1 MSPRR
6 PTPTPMPLDIR
17 LMQAL
22 TALLVA
28 VAVLMAMVAGL
39 LWLGRQPWFDLRA
52 VVVQGE
58 VTRNNAL
65 TLKTNVVPRL
75 SGNFFTAD
83 LAQVR
88 AAFESVPW
96 VRLAVVHREFPN
108 RLRAVLFEHHPVAY
122 WGEENQGTL
131 VNEQGQ
137 VFEANVGEVE
147 GESLPRLKGPPDRS
161 AQVLAMYKQLQAV
174 FNTHDMA
181 IEQLELS
188 PRGNWR
194 VITETAAAIEL
205 GHGGPEDVLPL
216 LQRFL
221 RTLPQVAGLHGRS
234 PRALLSADLRHNDGY
249 ALRLQGVTTLD
260 SESKK
265 TP

>member
-1 MSPRR
+1 MSQRR
-6 PTPTPMPLDIR
+6 PAPMPLDVR

-22 TALLVA
+22 TALLVG
-28 VAVLMAMVAGL
+28 VAVLTAVAAGV
-39 LWLGRQPWFDLRA
+39 LWLARQPWFDLRA

-75 SGNFFTAD
+75 SGNFFTTD
-83 LAQVR
+83 LAQAR

-122 WGEENQGTL
+122 WGEDHQGTL
-131 VNEQGQ
+131 LNEQGQ

-147 GESLPRLKGPPDRS
+147 GESLPRLKGPLDRS
-161 AQVLAMYKQLQAV
+161 TQVLAMYRQLRPMLQAH
-174 FNTHDMA
+174 NMD

-188 PRGNWR
+188 PRGSWR
-194 VITETAAAIEL
+194 VLTETAAAIEL
-205 GHGGPEDVLPL
+205 GHGTYPELAPV

-221 RTLPQVAGLHGRS
+221 RTLPQVAARHGRS
-234 PRALLSADLRHNDGY
+234 PRALLSADLRHPDGY

-260 SESKK
+260 TEPKK

>member
-6 PTPTPMPLDIR
+6 STPVPLDIR

-22 TALLVA
+22 TVLLVA
-28 VAVLMAMVAGL
+28 AALAVAVSAGL
-39 LWLGRQPWFDLRA
+39 LWLARQPWFDLRA

-83 LAQVR
+83 LAQAR
-88 AAFESVPW
+88 AAFEAVPW

-122 WGEENQGTL
+122 WGDEQQGTL
-131 VNEQGQ
+131 LNEQGQ

-147 GESLPRLKGPPDRS
+147 GESLPRLKGPLDRS
-161 AQVLAMYKQLQAV
+161 AQVLAMYRQLQPLLQA
-174 FNTHDMA
+174 HDMD

-194 VITETAAAIEL
+194 VLTQTAAALEL
-205 GHGGPEDVLPL
+205 GHGLFDDVAPA

-221 RTLPQVAGLHGRS
+221 RTLPQVAAQHGRS
-234 PRALLSADLRHNDGY
+234 PRALLSADLRHPDGY

-260 SESKK
+260 PEPKK
-265 TP
+265 KP